1 MPASKR
7 YMDVDEGDL
16 RQLRK
21 RLKELGARDALKDV
35 GVEAAQPAL
44 EQAQA
49 WAPRRTGRLQGN
61 LRVGR
66 TVSGPT
72 IAVGNRSSVPYAGV
86 VHFGWPARGI
96 EPQPFLYDAA
106 DARAAQVAEK
116 YAEGLEA
123 LIREKGLD

>member
-1 MPASKR
+1 ME
-7 YMDVDEGDL
+7 VDEGDL

-21 RLKELGARDALKDV
+21 KLKELGERDALKDI

-44 EQAQA
+44 ELAQA
-49 WAPRRTGRLQGN
+49 TAPVRTGRLRGS

-72 IAVGNRSSVPYAGV
+72 IAVGSRGAVPYAGV

-106 DARAAQVAEK
+106 DARATQVAER
-116 YAEGLEA
+116 YADGLQQ